1 MFPEDLRYTDK
12 HEWCRGGNGATVR
25 VGITSFAADALGD
38 VVYVSQ
44 SQVGEELQA
53 DDACAEVE
61 STKSVSDVYAPAS
74 PGCPRPPCSMSTWM
88 RVAPASIAFVAAV
101 NLTFGAT
108 AAEQPTRIRLSA
120 KSMLVGTPE
129 TINADPYGDGWL
141 FELEMSDPAQLDELL
156 DSDAYAESVAE

>member
-38 VVYVSQ
+38 VVYVSLP
-44 SQVGEELQA
+44 QVGEELQA

-61 STKSVSDVYAPAS
+61 STKSVSDVYAP
-74 PGCPRPPCSMSTWM
+74 
-88 RVAPASIAFVAAV
+88 VAGVVTSV
-101 NLTFGAT
+101 NDL
-108 AAEQPTRIRLSA
+108 
-120 KSMLVGTPE
+120 LVGTPE